1 MSHFWIN
8 DKKVFYEDEGNGQP
22 IILLNGIMM
31 STRSWAPFVET
42 FKANN
47 RLIRVDF
54 FDQGQT
60 DKLIGQS
67 YTHQI
72 QVDLLKALFDHL
84 KLEQAS
90 IVGISYGG
98 EIAIQFAIQH
108 KPLVNRLV
116 LFNTAAYTNP
126 WLRDI
131 GRAWMA
137 AAKTRNGE
145 AYYNT
150 AIPVIYS
157 PSFYESNQS
166 WMQNRKKIL
175 VPVFSNEVFLD
186 QMERLTL
193 SSESYDVRETIHT
206 IEAETLIVSAEEDYL
221 TPIDNQKY
229 VAQRVPNSHWVKI
242 PGAGHASMYEKP
254 LLFSTLC
261 LGFINAKDTKYV
273 I

>member
-1 MSHFWIN
+1 MSHFWIK
-8 DKKVFYEDEGNGQP
+8 DQQVFFEDEGTGSP
-22 IILLNGIMM
+22 IVLLNGIMM
-31 STRSWAPFVET
+31 STRSWAPFVES

-60 DKLIGQS
+60 TKLKGQS

-84 KLEQAS
+84 KLAKAS

-108 KPLVNRLV
+108 QNLVDRLV
-116 LFNTAAYTNP
+116 LLNTAAYTNP
-126 WLRDI
+126 WLKDI
-131 GRAWMA
+131 GRAWIA
-137 AAKTRNGE
+137 AGQTRNGE

-157 PSFYESNQS
+157 PRFYEEQQE
-166 WMQNRKKIL
+166 WMKKRKQIL
-175 VPVFSNEVFLD
+175 VPVFSNPDFLD
-186 QMERLTL
+186 QMERLTR
-193 SSESYDVRETIHT
+193 SSESYDVRDTIHE

-221 TPIDNQKY
+221 TPVDNQAY
-229 VAQRVPNSHWVKI
+229 VAKRIPNSHWVKI

-254 LLFSTLC
+254 LLFTTLC
-261 LGFINAKDTKYV
+261 LGFINAKDTHYH

>member
-8 DKKVFYEDEGNGQP
+8 QKQVFFEDEGSGKP

-31 STRSWAPFVET
+31 STRSWAPFVDS
-42 FKANN
+42 FKVNN

-60 DKLIGQS
+60 DKLIGET

-72 QVDLLKALFDHL
+72 QVDLLKSLFDHL

-108 KPLVNRLV
+108 PKLVDRLV

-126 WLRDI
+126 WLKDI

-137 AAKTRNGE
+137 AGKTRNGE

-157 PSFYESNQS
+157 PGFYEKNQE

-175 VPVFSNEVFLD
+175 VPVFSNALFLD

-193 SSESYDVRETIHT
+193 SSESYDVKEKLHEIK
-206 IEAETLIVSAEEDYL
+206 AETLIISAEDDYL
-221 TPIDNQKY
+221 TPVENQAY
-229 VAQRVPNSHWVKI
+229 VAKRIPNSHWIKI
-242 PGAGHASMYEKP
+242 PNAGHASMYEKP
-254 LLFSTLC
+254 LLFTTLC
-261 LGFINAKDTKYV
+261 LGFINAKDTKYT

>member
-8 DKKVFYEDEGNGQP
+8 QHSVFYEDEGTGQP
-22 IILLNGIMM
+22 IVLLNGIMM
-31 STRSWAPFVET
+31 STRSWAPFVDS
-42 FKANN
+42 FKTQN

-60 DKLIGQS
+60 DKLLGES

-72 QVDLLKALFDHL
+72 QIDLLKALFDHL
-84 KLEQAS
+84 KLEKAS

-108 KPLVNRLV
+108 PNLVDRLV

-126 WLRDI
+126 WLKDI
-131 GRAWMA
+131 GRAWISA
-137 AAKTRNGE
+137 GKTRDGE

-157 PSFYESNQS
+157 PKFYEERQS
-166 WMQNRKKIL
+166 WMKNRKQVL
-175 VPVFSNEVFLD
+175 VPVFSNPLFLD
-186 QMERLTL
+186 QMERLTI
-193 SSESYDVRETIHT
+193 SSESYDVKEKLHLIQ
-206 IEAETLIVSAEEDYL
+206 AETLIVSAEEDYL
-221 TPIDNQKY
+221 TPVDNQAF
-229 VAQRVPNSHWVKI
+229 VAARIPNAHWVKI

-254 LLFSTLC
+254 LLFTTLC
-261 LGFINAKDTKYV
+261 LGFINAKDTKYN

>member
-8 DKKVFYEDEGNGQP
+8 EKKVFYEDEGSGKP
-22 IILLNGIMM
+22 IVLLNGIMM
-31 STRSWAPFVET
+31 STRSWAPFVDT

-60 DKLIGQS
+60 DKLLGAT

-72 QVDLLKALFDHL
+72 QVDLLKSLFDHL

-108 KPLVNRLV
+108 KSKVDRLV

-126 WLRDI
+126 WLKDI

-137 AAKTRNGE
+137 AGKTRDGE

-157 PSFYESNQS
+157 PLFYETNQD
-166 WMQNRKKIL
+166 WMQNRRKVL
-175 VPVFSNEVFLD
+175 VPVFSNALFLD
-186 QMERLTL
+186 QMERLTQ
-193 SSESYDVRETIHT
+193 SSESYDVRNTIST

-221 TPIDNQKY
+221 TPVDNQSY
-229 VAQRVPNSHWVKI
+229 VAKAIKNSHWVKI

-261 LGFINAKDTKYV
+261 LGFINAKDTKYT